1 MADLTGWKRQSLREM
16 VLHPFAN
23 LKAIQ
28 GLDRLP
34 DRRVSRTPGRMADQR
49 DPLRQ
54 GAGTAASMY
63 KALGLYSHEESRVQL
78 YENFREMDYDALVA
92 RVIDEFA
99 GDACQHSPETNRVVS
114 VTAKNAEVKTL
125 VDRAL
130 ARGRWEERAPQITR
144 AMGRDGDVFMHLATA
159 RNEGVVATRP
169 YEPWQVSR
177 IEDDIG
183 RLIAFAPADD
193 RGEPQKQQSHSVPYW
208 KVAHFRLP
216 PRNLTAIYG
225 AESSYLWGSRVTWRQ
240 LQLMLD
246 QVVVQRLLRRPDR
259 LLIMMDTTGL
269 SHDDAYMVCRDWER
283 RLHREWHVD
292 PSSQQFTNVGVPLDG
307 AKDVVL
313 PRGPNNSTE
322 ITNFPAT
329 NTNDLL
335 RDLDMKYRDLANG
348 IGFPH
353 GFLRGEGGNYNP
365 GQSLSRQSQPFAK
378 RASRLQRAF
387 LHELVRVCMIDLAFR
402 GLDVRKEEN
411 SFTLHMAP
419 VAPILELEHHE
430 ILQMKLDRVDRWLR
444 LGADNQFNN
453 AVWVPW
459 VLRVHGGL
467 PDDLIGQLIGGQ
479 QQNETRGRS
488 RINKVPTAA
497 ELQEAL
503 NVAFPTPPKDQQ
515 VSANQVTEL
524 DGWDDQ
530 VKPLVEGS
538 GHHQPSKM
546 LVDDRNC
553 ETAFKVDDGQA
564 RITKVRRRNAKARAT
579 VVGSVISG
587 SLPVRDG
594 SPPFW
599 EGE

>member
-1 MADLTGWKRQSLREM
+1 MADLNWRKQTLSEM

-34 DRRVSRTPGRMADQR
+34 DRRVSRTPGRAADQR

-54 GAGTAASMY
+54 GAGTASSMY
-63 KALGLYSHEESRVQL
+63 KALGLYAYEESRTQL
-78 YENFREMDYDALVA
+78 YENHREMDYDALIA
-92 RVIDEFA
+92 RVVDEFA
-99 GDACQHSPETNRVVS
+99 NDACQVNPETNSIVS
-114 VTAKNAEVKTL
+114 VTAKNAEIKNL
-125 VDRAL
+125 VERGL

-144 AMGRDGDVFMHLATA
+144 AMARDGDVFMHLATA
-159 RNEGVVATRP
+159 RGEGIVATRP
-169 YEPWQVSR
+169 YEPWQIAR

-183 RLIAFAPADD
+183 RLIAFAPADE
-193 RGEPQKQQSHSVPYW
+193 RGEAQKQASHSVPYW

-216 PRNLTAIYG
+216 PRNLTEIYG
-225 AESSYLWGSRVTWRQ
+225 AESSFLWGARITWRQ

-259 LLIMMDTTGL
+259 LLVLMDTAGM

-283 RLHREWHVD
+283 RLHREWNVD
-292 PSSQQFTNVGVPLDG
+292 PSAQQFTNVGVPLDG

-313 PRGPNNSTE
+313 PRGPNNATE

-329 NTNDLL
+329 NQNDLL
-335 RDLDMKYRDLANG
+335 RDLEMKYRDLANG

-353 GFLRGEGGNYNP
+353 GFLRGEGGYNQ

-378 RASRLQRAF
+378 RASRLQRSF

-402 GLDVRKEEN
+402 GLDVRKPEN

-430 ILQMKLDRVDRWLR
+430 ILQMKLDRVDRWLQ
-444 LGADNQFNN
+444 LGSSNQFNSE
-453 AVWVPW
+453 VWVPW
-459 VLRVHGGL
+459 VLRIHGGL
-467 PDDLIGQLIGGQ
+467 PDDLIASLTDKAGKQ
-479 QQNETRGRS
+479 ESMTRGRS
-488 RINKVPTAA
+488 KIGKIPTPG

-503 NVAFPTPPKDQQ
+503 DRTFPLPHRPQ

-524 DGWDDQ
+524 DGWDSR
-530 VKPLVEGS
+530 VIPLTEGS
-538 GHHQPSKM
+538 GMSKPNSN
-546 LVDDRNC
+546 LLDDKLGAS
-553 ETAFKVDDGQA
+553 AFKVDDGRA
-564 RITKVRRRNAKARAT
+564 RIIAARRRSAMARGA
-579 VVGSVISG
+579 VVAAAVGGSMVTRNGTPS
-587 SLPVRDG
+587 
-594 SPPFW
+594 FW
-599 EGE
+599 EGS

>member
-1 MADLTGWKRQSLREM
+1 MVDPWTKHQSITEM

-34 DRRVSRTPGRMADQR
+34 DRRISMKPSRAADNR

-54 GAGTAASMY
+54 GAGTAAGMY
-63 KALGLYSHEESRVQL
+63 KALGLYSYEESRVQL
-78 YENFREMDYDALVA
+78 YENFREMDYDAIIA
-92 RVIDEFA
+92 RIIDEFS
-99 GDACQHSPETNRVVS
+99 GDACQINPETNRVVS
-114 VTAKNAEVKTL
+114 VTSKNGEIKTL
-125 VDRAL
+125 VERAL

-144 AMGRDGDVFMHLATA
+144 AMARDGDVLMHLATA
-159 RNEGVVATRP
+159 RGGGVVATRP
-169 YEPWQVSR
+169 YEPWQVAR

-193 RGEPQKQQSHSVPYW
+193 RGEPMKEQSHSVPYW

-216 PRNLTAIYG
+216 PRNLTDIYG
-225 AESSYLWGSRVTWRQ
+225 AEASYLWGSRITWRQ

-246 QVVVQRLLRRPDR
+246 QVVIQRLLRRPDR
-259 LLIMMDTTGL
+259 LLILMDTTGM
-269 SHDDAYMVCRDWER
+269 SHDDAYMVCKDWER
-283 RLHREWHVD
+283 RLHREWHLD
-292 PSSQQFTNVGVPLDG
+292 PTSQQFTNVGVPLDG
-307 AKDVVL
+307 AKDVIL

-329 NTNDLL
+329 NQNDLL

-353 GFLRGEGGNYNP
+353 GFIRGEGNYNQ

-387 LHELVRVCMIDLAFR
+387 LHELVRVCMIDLAFH
-402 GLDVRKEEN
+402 GLDVRKPEN

-430 ILQMKLDRVDRWLR
+430 ILQMKLDRVDRWLQ
-444 LGADNQFNN
+444 LGANNQFNPE
-453 AVWVPW
+453 VWVPW

-467 PDDLIGQLIGGQ
+467 PDDLIASLTGKQPQ
-479 QQNETRGRS
+479 QESVTRGRS
-488 RINKVPTAA
+488 KIAKIPTAA

-503 NVAFPTPPKDQQ
+503 DIAFPMPPKDQQ

-524 DGWDDQ
+524 DGWDNRVQ
-530 VKPLVEGS
+530 PLTEAS
-538 GHHQPSKM
+538 GHTKPNTN
-546 LVDDRNC
+546 LVDDK
-553 ETAFKVDDGQA
+553 EAATAFKVDDGRT
-564 RITKVRRRNAKARAT
+564 RIRKVRERSGKARQAL
-579 VVGSVISG
+579 VAAIASGSV
-587 SLPVRDG
+587 PQ
-594 SPPFW
+594 FW
-599 EGE
+599 EDR